1 MGRLHDY
8 FTLTKPNLISLMI
21 FVVLASMVIARG
33 YQLPLLKAG
42 AMLAISYLALG
53 GSAALNNYIDRDIDA
68 LMERTA
74 HRPLPSGRIPP
85 RNALA
90 FGLVLVGVSLA
101 LAVLILNVVTFAIIL
116 VGAVSYVWFYTLKLK
131 RNTPSAVY
139 WGGIPG
145 AIPALGGWSAVLLR
159 DWFTPLLLFS
169 IVFLWQPA
177 HFWSLACYRKEDYQ
191 KAGVPVLP
199 VLKDPRSVSK
209 YMVYWNSSLVIP
221 TYLIYFFAGL
231 SPVYLIGVT
240 VLNAALIGY
249 SVYAYTQETR
259 DAYKSSFLL
268 SVSYLFLLFAI
279 MIFSRLIWF
288 D

>member
-1 MGRLHDY
+1 MGKLHDY

-33 YQLPLLKAG
+33 YQLPLLRAG
-42 AMLAISYLALG
+42 AMLIISYLALG

-90 FGLVLVGVSLA
+90 FGMVLVVISLA
-101 LAVLILNVVTFAIIL
+101 LTFLIINVVTFAIVL
-116 VGAVSYVWFYTLKLK
+116 VGVISYVWFYTLRLK

-159 DWFTPLLLFS
+159 DWFTPILLFAV
-169 IVFLWQPA
+169 VFLWQPA
-177 HFWSLACYRKEDYQ
+177 HFWSLACFRKEDYQ

-199 VLKDPRSVSK
+199 VLKDQKSVSK
-209 YMVYWNSSLVIP
+209 YMVYWNSSLIVP
-221 TYLIYFFAGL
+221 TYLVYFFTKL
-231 SPVYLIGVT
+231 SPIYLVGVT

-249 SVYAYTQETR
+249 SVYAYVKETKK
-259 DAYKSSFLL
+259 AYRSGFLL
-268 SVSYLFLLFAI
+268 SVNYLFLLFAV
-279 MIFSRLIWF
+279 MIFARLI
-288 D
+288 